1 MATIHMYIY
10 RNIHM
15 IAYIEYT
22 YIYIYIYTYMY
33 AYIYIITCVQ
43 IILQYIYIY
52 IAYIYIYTCGS
63 GRTVHVFW
71 DTGASGRLRS
81 QECTAIVNN
90 VINPIL
96 TTPNK
101 YHHKRM
107 V

>member
-1 MATIHMYIY
+1 
-10 RNIHM
+10 
-15 IAYIEYT
+15 
-22 YIYIYIYTYMY
+22 MY
-33 AYIYIITCVQ
+33 AYIYVITCVQ
-43 IILQYIYIY
+43 TIMQYIYS
-52 IAYIYIYTCGS
+52 IYTCGS

-90 VINPIL
+90 VVNPIL